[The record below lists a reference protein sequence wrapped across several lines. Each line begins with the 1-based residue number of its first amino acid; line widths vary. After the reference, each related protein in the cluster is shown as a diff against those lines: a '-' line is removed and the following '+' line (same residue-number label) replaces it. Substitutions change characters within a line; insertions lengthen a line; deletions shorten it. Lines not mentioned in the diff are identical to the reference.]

1 MVRGDE
7 PMALCS
13 LVLPSW
19 AAVMHSAYAASNAWI
34 SLGEKTILRLM
45 GVAAKANDRVA
56 LEAGYLR
63 ILKHICL
70 RAADCGT

>member
-1 MVRGDE
+1 
-7 PMALCS
+7 MALCS

-19 AAVMHSAYAASNAWI
+19 AAVMYSAHAASNAWI

-45 GVAAKANDRVA
+45 GVAAKASDRVA

-63 ILKHICL
+63 ILKHIGL
-70 RAADCGT
+70 RVVDRGA